1 MKTILLT
8 IVIFR
13 LILAKSE
20 TTEAATSASIDNIG
34 PPVLKD
40 GAVVAGSQPGEP
52 VSSPILD
59 MLNKEVPKSTPPA
72 NIYKIVAYA
81 ARRLLFAGYINTGV
95 RGIFGARLT
104 KSLLGDQKQTILPY
118 ITSNCEN
125 SMYLKTLAHISK
137 RRRMDDVHFIIIIVT

>member
-1 MKTILLT
+1 MLVPQLL
-8 IVIFR
+8 
-13 LILAKSE
+13 SE
-20 TTEAATSASIDNIG
+20 SVTMMQSQSLCTLPCA
-34 PPVLKD
+34 LR
-40 GAVVAGSQPGEP
+40 VVAAPSPGSQPGEP